1 MSNFILFQCCA
12 VATICCLRRTKSISS
27 LVELDSLLDVC
38 PFTPR
43 GQEVNG
49 THEPCKLQSADSSPL
64 LARTDLSG
72 LNRKN
77 WKYLSSDGSP
87 PEPTDPFKTW
97 DCPAT
102 ATGTGTIGNGGSF
115 AGLECPQRSYTAPDK
130 TGIRIYY
137 SPPAVRRMEA
147 RMSKGNGQQQQAQR
161 GHSSR
166 GGAGGGGGGGGG
178 EGQPSVSAPTS
189 STSLSS
195 PSPPAAA
202 GSYEQWLST
211 LSQQHRELL
220 EGRSGVV
227 SGGAASL
234 HGLEIAGN
242 LSDDMKE
249 MTNCVR
255 QAIRS
260 SSLERKCSKDAG
272 SQTVGVTSTGTQT
285 ARLVSVGM
293 QTDGPG
299 IGSRSGLHGKS
310 WSPRPTSAS
319 SLASARS
326 RQISSSLEKVAGRIE
341 RPCCS
346 PKYGSPKLQRRVS
359 ASSSRLDAVSTS
371 SAGSSSASR
380 DRSLWSLHQRSSSC
394 GGSAWARSTTTRDS
408 PVLSGLN
415 DGLSSL
421 FSVVEHTG
429 SSEALWGS
437 GSTNSPGHQPPAGKP
452 SCPSPGVGLGDS
464 GLGGGVGVTG
474 GSHRPYGA
482 VQDFIRTV
490 CGGRP
495 QGPAGADEPKPECLS
510 GILVGS
516 DSVTKIVN
524 KRFMK
529 PSRDD
534 LGPAT
539 ISKDVSLRD
548 SLPGSGS
555 VSGSA
560 SASGALE
567 VSSTTMAAMFTHT
580 LHTHSRFQHVYH
592 HTYYD

>member
-1 MSNFILFQCCA
+1 MFLNTSFSF
-12 VATICCLRRTKSISS
+12 RTKSISS
-27 LVELDSLLDVC
+27 VLESLLDVC
-38 PFTPR
+38 PFAP

-49 THEPCKLQSADSSPL
+49 THESCKLQLADSSPL

-77 WKYLSSDGSP
+77 WKYLSSDGAP
-87 PEPTDPFKTW
+87 PEHTDSFKTW
-97 DCPAT
+97 DCPD
-102 ATGTGTIGNGGSF
+102 TGTGSGSSF
-115 AGLECPQRSYTAPDK
+115 PGLECPQRSYTAPDK

-147 RMSKGNGQQQQAQR
+147 RLSKGKGQQQQAQR

-166 GGAGGGGGGGGG
+166 GGGG
-178 EGQPSVSAPTS
+178 EESQPSVSAPTS

-195 PSPPAAA
+195 P
-202 GSYEQWLST
+202 GSYDQWLST

-220 EGRSGVV
+220 EGRTGVV

-293 QTDGPG
+293 QTDGPI

-310 WSPRPTSAS
+310 WSPRPTSSS

-371 SAGSSSASR
+371 SAGSSSVSR

-437 GSTNSPGHQPPAGKP
+437 ANSPGHQPPAGKP

-464 GLGGGVGVTG
+464 GLGAGVSA

-482 VQDFIRTV
+482 MQDFIRNV

-495 QGPAGADEPKPECLS
+495 QGPTGADEPKPDCLS
-510 GILVGS
+510 GLLVGN

-534 LGPAT
+534 QGPPT

-555 VSGSA
+555 GSG
-560 SASGALE
+560 SGALE
-567 VSSTTMAAMFTHT
+567 VSSTTMAAMFTHFQ
-580 LHTHSRFQHVYH
+580 THSRFQHVYH
-592 HTYYD
+592 T

>member
-1 MSNFILFQCCA
+1 MRIMSDFIMFQCCFSGHF
-12 VATICCLRRTKSISS
+12 CFCRTKSISS
-27 LVELDSLLDVC
+27 ILELDSLLDVC
-38 PFTPR
+38 PFAP

-49 THEPCKLQSADSSPL
+49 THESCKLQSADSSPL
-64 LARTDLSG
+64 LARADLSG

-77 WKYLSSDGSP
+77 WKYLSNDGTP
-87 PEPTDPFKTW
+87 PEHADPFKTW

-102 ATGTGTIGNGGSF
+102 GTGIGGGI

-147 RMSKGNGQQQQAQR
+147 QLSKGKEQQQQQQAQR

-166 GGAGGGGGGGGG
+166 GGGRG

-195 PSPPAAA
+195 PGA
-202 GSYEQWLST
+202 YDQWLST

-260 SSLERKCSKDAG
+260 SSLERKSSKDAG

-293 QTDGPG
+293 QTEGSG
-299 IGSRSGLHGKS
+299 IGSRPGLHGKS

-371 SAGSSSASR
+371 SAGSSTASR

-421 FSVVEHTG
+421 FSVVEHGG

-437 GSTNSPGHQPPAGKP
+437 GTHSPGHQPPAGKP

-464 GLGGGVGVTG
+464 ALGAGVSA

-482 VQDFIRTV
+482 VQDFIRNV

-510 GILVGS
+510 GMLVGS
-516 DSVTKIVN
+516 DNVTKIVN

-529 PSRDD
+529 PARDD

-555 VSGSA
+555 A

-567 VSSTTMAAMFTHT
+567 VSGTTVDAMFTH
-580 LHTHSRFQHVYH
+580 LHTHSRFQDVYP
-592 HTYYD
+592 HTYDH

>member
-1 MSNFILFQCCA
+1 MH
-12 VATICCLRRTKSISS
+12 RTKSISS
-27 LVELDSLLDVC
+27 VLELDSLLDVC
-38 PFTPR
+38 PFAP
-43 GQEVNG
+43 GEEVNG
-49 THEPCKLQSADSSPL
+49 THESYKLQSADSSPL
-64 LARTDLSG
+64 LAHTDPSG

-77 WKYLSSDGSP
+77 WKYLSNDGTP
-87 PEPTDPFKTW
+87 PEHTDPFKTW
-97 DCPAT
+97 DCPS
-102 ATGTGTIGNGGSF
+102 TGTGVGTGTGSSF
-115 AGLECPQRSYTAPDK
+115 TGLECPQRSYTAPDK

-147 RMSKGNGQQQQAQR
+147 QLSKGKGQQQPPQAQR

-166 GGAGGGGGGGGG
+166 GGGRG

-195 PSPPAAA
+195 PGA
-202 GSYEQWLST
+202 YDQWLST

-260 SSLERKCSKDAG
+260 SSLERKSSKDAG
-272 SQTVGVTSTGTQT
+272 SQTVGMTSTGTQT

-293 QTDGPG
+293 QTDSSG

-371 SAGSSSASR
+371 SAGSSAASR

-429 SSEALWGS
+429 SSEALWGGGAS
-437 GSTNSPGHQPPAGKP
+437 GSNSPGHQPPAGKP

-464 GLGGGVGVTG
+464 GLGAGVSV

-482 VQDFIRTV
+482 VQDFIRNV

-495 QGPAGADEPKPECLS
+495 QGPPGADEPKPECLS
-510 GILVGS
+510 GMLVGS

-529 PSRDD
+529 PARDD

-555 VSGSA
+555 GSG
-560 SASGALE
+560 SGALE
-567 VSSTTMAAMFTHT
+567 VSRATVAAMFTC

-592 HTYYD
+592 HTYYY